1 MPHVQNTAV
10 CPSCGEEY
18 WYEFDCRTGE
28 VTKLSMCACDRW
40 IEDAKLFLKE
50 KGLLDEFNKFHQE
63 REQELKAR
71 QEDSLKR
78 EESS

>member
-40 IEDAKLFLKE
+40 IEDAKLLKDIDAPTIEWKEFKHIE
-50 KGLLDEFNKFHQE
+50 KPE
-63 REQELKAR
+63 ELIENIHSYK
-71 QEDSLKR
+71 
-78 EESS
+78 